1 MVRKCR
7 KPNLIKSSSYE
18 NLVLQKENQSGTTKR
33 AATATPSQTTS
44 SINETEKILNKMS
57 VVVTASTILI
67 SSMYSVSNGM
77 SYIHQ
82 ELCRLD
88 YLDANKE
95 NHFEI
100 FSKNS
105 KTFIKVISLV
115 YSGIT
120 IAQSDLLKLVKT
132 GFEDEHEDGD
142 DNDSEGILK

>member
-1 MVRKCR
+1 
-7 KPNLIKSSSYE
+7 
-18 NLVLQKENQSGTTKR
+18 
-33 AATATPSQTTS
+33 
-44 SINETEKILNKMS
+44 MS
-57 VVVTASTILI
+57 AIVTASTILI

-100 FSKNS
+100 FNKNS
-105 KTFIKVISLV
+105 ETFIKVISLV

-120 IAQSDLLKLVKT
+120 IAQSELLKLVKT
-132 GFEDEHEDGD
+132 GFEDEQDGGDNND
-142 DNDSEGILK
+142 DDGESILK